1 MYSLIKLKYFI
12 IDLELNYLAF
22 LFLYTLLNNPSN
34 IFNVTLLCMF
44 FIDTIEFLHMTF
56 TL

>member
-34 IFNVTLLCMF
+34 FFNVTLLCMF